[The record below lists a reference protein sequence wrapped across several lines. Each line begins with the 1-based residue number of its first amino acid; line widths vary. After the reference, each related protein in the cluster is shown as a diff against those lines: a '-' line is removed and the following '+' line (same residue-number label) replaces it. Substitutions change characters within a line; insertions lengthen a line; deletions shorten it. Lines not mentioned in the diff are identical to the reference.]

1 MNLTNKYNNDFLKNV
16 LDNISDA
23 ILFESFDHTI
33 FYVNK
38 HFCNLFKL
46 LENSEELIGV
56 DFLNI
61 IQSAKKIL
69 NDPERFVNRISQVYQ
84 NAVNIVNEEFLLKD
98 GRVVYMDYTVIDDA
112 TGKGHMWTYKN
123 ISILKTSLETITSQK
138 EFYENLLNNIPADI
152 AIFNDKH
159 QYVFVNSIGVKS
171 TELSKWII
179 GKDDFEYV
187 SYRNR
192 PINIAES
199 RRAAFEKA
207 KLTQKSVEMEEISI
221 NDKNISSH
229 ILRKF
234 YPVYENGEFLSMI
247 GYGIDITS
255 IRESEKEVIV
265 MDALFSTLIEN
276 TNELVITVDSSL
288 KIHFANTKW
297 VKNTGFSY
305 NATLQSSISNF
316 ISTNETKFIET
327 VNYFFENEEYNTNK
341 REVVINSFNKNKITL
356 KFDLT
361 KYSQKGFE
369 TPRVMIFFTDIT
381 EQVKNE
387 TEFKKNLTKEKHLN
401 ELKTNFMNMVSHEL
415 RTPLSVIL
423 SNTELLVQKLQKN
436 QNDTVKKYTDKIINQ
451 IDGMINLL
459 NEFLFISK
467 VESGKILIQL
477 ESLSI
482 IEQIEKI
489 IQEQFNPWL
498 DGREVVIKIVNKPR
512 AIFFDKKML
521 NHIVSNLFNNAFKYS
536 SGSVDPIVE
545 VKFYSNKFILNFI
558 DQGIGISSEDQN
570 KLFQPFARGEN
581 VGLIEGTGLGLVI
594 VKYFS
599 EQHNGQISIKSQINK
614 GTIISLTF
622 PYLIPNKETLN
633 SNKSL
638 NFY

>member
-1 MNLTNKYNNDFLKNV
+1 MKLTNKYNNDFLKNV

-33 FYVNK
+33 LYVNK
-38 HFCNLFKL
+38 HFCNLFKVS
-46 LENSEELIGV
+46 ESPEELIGANCS
-56 DFLNI
+56 NI
-61 IQSAKKIL
+61 AHVAKDLFK
-69 NDPERFVNRISQVYQ
+69 DPERFVNRINQVYQ
-84 NAVNIVNEEFLLKD
+84 NAVNIVNEEVFFKD
-98 GRVVYMDYTVIDDA
+98 GRVVYMDYTVINDQ
-112 TGKGHMWTYKN
+112 TGRGHMWTYKN
-123 ISILKTSLETITSQK
+123 MSILKTSLETITGQK

-192 PINIAES
+192 QKSIAER
-199 RRAAFEKA
+199 RRAAFDKA

-221 NDKNISSH
+221 NDKNISTH

-288 KIHFANTKW
+288 KIQFANAKW
-297 VKNTGFSY
+297 INKSGFSY
-305 NATLQSSISNF
+305 YTTLQSSISNF
-316 ISTNETKFIET
+316 ISENENKFIET
-327 VNYFFENEEYNTNK
+327 LNYFFEHEQYNTNK
-341 REVVINSFNKNKITL
+341 REVVINAFNKNKITL

-361 KYSQKGFE
+361 KYSQKGWE

-423 SNTELLVQKLQKN
+423 SNTELLVHKLQKI
-436 QNDTVKKYTDKIINQ
+436 QNDSVKKHTDMIINQ

-477 ESLSI
+477 ESISI
-482 IEQIEKI
+482 VEQIKKI
-489 IQEQFNPWL
+489 VQEQFNPWL
-498 DGREVVIKIVNKPR
+498 DGRKVTIKIVNKPR
-512 AIFFDKKML
+512 AVFFDIKML
-521 NHIVSNLFNNAFKYS
+521 GHIVSNLFNNAFKYS
-536 SGSVDPIVE
+536 SGAPNPVLE
-545 VKFYSNKFILNFI
+545 VKFYTNEFILNFI
-558 DQGIGISSEDQN
+558 DQGIGISLEDQK

-599 EQHNGQISIKSQINK
+599 EQHNGQININSQVDK
-614 GTIISLTF
+614 GTSISLTF
-622 PYLIPNKETLN
+622 PYLIPNKEN
-633 SNKSL
+633 IKSNKSL

>member
-327 VNYFFENEEYNTNK
+327 LNYFFENEEYNTNK

-423 SNTELLVQKLQKN
+423 SNTELLVQKLQKIK
-436 QNDTVKKYTDKIINQ
+436 NDTVKKHTDMIINQ

>member
-1 MNLTNKYNNDFLKNV
+1 MKLTNKYNNDFLKNV

-33 FYVNK
+33 LYVNK
-38 HFCNLFKL
+38 HFCNLFKVPVSP
-46 LENSEELIGV
+46 NELIGIDCSNV
-56 DFLNI
+56 A
-61 IQSAKKIL
+61 QSAKKL
-69 NDPERFVNRISQVYQ
+69 FKDPERFVNRINQVYL
-84 NAVNIVNEEFLLKD
+84 NKENIVNEEVFFKD
-98 GRVVYMDYTVIDDA
+98 GRVVYMDYTIIDDV

-123 ISILKTSLETITSQK
+123 MSILKTSLETITGQK

-192 PINIAES
+192 PKSIAER
-199 RRAAFEKA
+199 RRAAFDKA

-221 NDKNISSH
+221 NDKNISTH

-288 KIHFANTKW
+288 KIQFANAKW
-297 VKNTGFSY
+297 INNTGFSY
-305 NATLQSSISNF
+305 YTTLQSSISNF
-316 ISTNETKFIET
+316 ISENENKFIET
-327 VNYFFENEEYNTNK
+327 LNYFFEHEQYNTNK
-341 REVVINSFNKNKITL
+341 REVVINAFNKNKITL

-361 KYSQKGFE
+361 KYSQKGWE

-423 SNTELLVQKLQKN
+423 SNTELLVHKLQKI
-436 QNDTVKKYTDKIINQ
+436 QNDTVKKHTDMIINQ

-477 ESLSI
+477 ESISI
-482 IEQIEKI
+482 VEQIKKI
-489 IQEQFNPWL
+489 TKEQFNPWI
-498 DGREVVIKIVNKPR
+498 DGRKVAIKIVNKPR
-512 AIFFDKKML
+512 DVYFDIKML
-521 NHIVSNLFNNAFKYS
+521 GHIVSNLFNNAFKYS
-536 SGSVDPIVE
+536 SGASNPVLEI
-545 VKFYSNKFILNFI
+545 KFYSNKFVLNFI
-558 DQGIGISSEDQN
+558 DQGIGISLEDQK

-581 VGLIEGTGLGLVI
+581 VGLIEGTGLGFVI

-599 EQHNGQISIKSQINK
+599 EQHNGEISIESQIDK
-614 GTIISLTF
+614 GTTISLTF
-622 PYLIPNKETLN
+622 PYLIPNKETIK

>member
-1 MNLTNKYNNDFLKNV
+1 MKLTNKYNNDFLKNV

-33 FYVNK
+33 LYVNK
-38 HFCNLFKL
+38 HFCNLFKVPVSP
-46 LENSEELIGV
+46 NELIGIDCSNV
-56 DFLNI
+56 A
-61 IQSAKKIL
+61 QSAKKL
-69 NDPERFVNRISQVYQ
+69 FKDPERFVNRINQVYL
-84 NAVNIVNEEFLLKD
+84 NKENIVNEEVFFKD
-98 GRVVYMDYTVIDDA
+98 GRVVYMDYTIIDDV

-123 ISILKTSLETITSQK
+123 MSILKTSLETITGQK

-192 PINIAES
+192 PKSIAER
-199 RRAAFEKA
+199 RRAAFDKA

-221 NDKNISSH
+221 NDKNISTH

-288 KIHFANTKW
+288 KIQFANAKW
-297 VKNTGFSY
+297 INNTGFSY
-305 NATLQSSISNF
+305 YTTLQSSISNF
-316 ISTNETKFIET
+316 ISENENKFIET
-327 VNYFFENEEYNTNK
+327 LNYFFEHEQYNTNK
-341 REVVINSFNKNKITL
+341 REVVINAFNKNKITL

-361 KYSQKGFE
+361 KYSQKGWE

-423 SNTELLVQKLQKN
+423 SNTELLVHKLQKI
-436 QNDTVKKYTDKIINQ
+436 QNDTVKKHTDMIVNQ

-459 NEFLFISK
+459 NELLFK
-467 VESGKILIQL
+467 
-477 ESLSI
+477 
-482 IEQIEKI
+482 
-489 IQEQFNPWL
+489 
-498 DGREVVIKIVNKPR
+498 
-512 AIFFDKKML
+512 
-521 NHIVSNLFNNAFKYS
+521 
-536 SGSVDPIVE
+536 SGSFNITDKAKVVLGKVAKVLAAQPAIEFIVE
-545 VKFYSNKFILNFI
+545 GHTDSKQLISGGNLMEDNWDLSVKRATTIVRILQDTYGIEPKRMTAAGRSEYMPVTENDTPEHRAANRRTRI
-558 DQGIGISSEDQN
+558 VILPQLDQF
-570 KLFQPFARGEN
+570 FQLLE
-581 VGLIEGTGLGLVI
+581 
-594 VKYFS
+594 K
-599 EQHNGQISIKSQINK
+599 K
-614 GTIISLTF
+614 
-622 PYLIPNKETLN
+622 
-633 SNKSL
+633 
-638 NFY
+638 

>member
-1 MNLTNKYNNDFLKNV
+1 MKLTNKYNNDFLKNV

-33 FYVNK
+33 LYVNK
-38 HFCNLFKL
+38 HFCNLFKVPVSP
-46 LENSEELIGV
+46 NELIGIDCSNV
-56 DFLNI
+56 A
-61 IQSAKKIL
+61 QSAKKL
-69 NDPERFVNRISQVYQ
+69 FKDPERFVNRINQVYL
-84 NAVNIVNEEFLLKD
+84 NKENIVNEEVFFKD
-98 GRVVYMDYTVIDDA
+98 GRVVYMDYTIIDDV

-123 ISILKTSLETITSQK
+123 MSILKTSLETITGQK

-192 PINIAES
+192 PKSIAER
-199 RRAAFEKA
+199 RRAAFDKA

-221 NDKNISSH
+221 NDKNISTH

-288 KIHFANTKW
+288 KIQFANAKW
-297 VKNTGFSY
+297 INNTGFSY
-305 NATLQSSISNF
+305 YTTLQSSISNF
-316 ISTNETKFIET
+316 ISENENKFIET
-327 VNYFFENEEYNTNK
+327 LNYFFEHEQYNTNK
-341 REVVINSFNKNKITL
+341 REVVINAFNKNKITL

-361 KYSQKGFE
+361 KYSQKGWE

-423 SNTELLVQKLQKN
+423 SNTELLVHKLQKI
-436 QNDTVKKYTDKIINQ
+436 QNDTVKKHTDMIINQ

-477 ESLSI
+477 ESISI
-482 IEQIEKI
+482 VEQIKKI
-489 IQEQFNPWL
+489 TKEQFNPWI
-498 DGREVVIKIVNKPR
+498 DGRKVAIKIVNKPR
-512 AIFFDKKML
+512 DVYFDIKML
-521 NHIVSNLFNNAFKYS
+521 GHIVSNLFNNAFKYS
-536 SGSVDPIVE
+536 SGASNPVLEI
-545 VKFYSNKFILNFI
+545 KFYSNKFVLNFI
-558 DQGIGISSEDQN
+558 DQGIGISLEDQK

-599 EQHNGQISIKSQINK
+599 EQHNGEISIESQIDK
-614 GTIISLTF
+614 GTTISLTF
-622 PYLIPNKETLN
+622 PYLIPNKETIK

>member
-33 FYVNK
+33 LYVNK
-38 HFCNLFKL
+38 HFCNLFKVPV
-46 LENSEELIGV
+46 SPSELIGIDCSNV
-56 DFLNI
+56 A
-61 IQSAKKIL
+61 QSAKKL
-69 NDPERFVNRISQVYQ
+69 FKDPERFINRINQVYQ
-84 NAVNIVNEEFLLKD
+84 NKENIVNEEVFFKD
-98 GRVVYMDYTVIDDA
+98 GRVVYMDYTIIDDV

-123 ISILKTSLETITSQK
+123 MSILKTSLETITGQK

-192 PINIAES
+192 PKSIAER
-199 RRAAFEKA
+199 RRAAFDKA

-221 NDKNISSH
+221 NDKNISTH

-288 KIHFANTKW
+288 KIQFANAKW
-297 VKNTGFSY
+297 INNTGFSY
-305 NATLQSSISNF
+305 YTTLQSSISNF
-316 ISTNETKFIET
+316 ISENENKFIET
-327 VNYFFENEEYNTNK
+327 LNYFFEHEQYNTNK
-341 REVVINSFNKNKITL
+341 REVVINAFNKNKITL

-361 KYSQKGFE
+361 KYSQKGWE

-423 SNTELLVQKLQKN
+423 SNTELLVHKLQKI
-436 QNDTVKKYTDKIINQ
+436 QNDTVKKHTDMIVNQ

-477 ESLSI
+477 ESISI
-482 IEQIEKI
+482 VEQIKKI
-489 IQEQFNPWL
+489 TKEQFNPWI
-498 DGREVVIKIVNKPR
+498 DGRKVAIKIVNKPR
-512 AIFFDKKML
+512 DVYFDIKML
-521 NHIVSNLFNNAFKYS
+521 GHIVSNLFNNAFKYS
-536 SGSVDPIVE
+536 SGSSNPVLEI
-545 VKFYSNKFILNFI
+545 KFYSNKFVLNFI
-558 DQGIGISSEDQN
+558 DQGIGISLEDQK

-599 EQHNGQISIKSQINK
+599 EQHNGEISIESQIDK
-614 GTIISLTF
+614 GTTISLTF
-622 PYLIPNKETLN
+622 PYLIPNKETIK

>member
-1 MNLTNKYNNDFLKNV
+1 MKLTNKYNNDFLKNV

-33 FYVNK
+33 LYVNK
-38 HFCNLFKL
+38 HFCNLFKVPVSP
-46 LENSEELIGV
+46 NKLIGIDCSNV
-56 DFLNI
+56 A
-61 IQSAKKIL
+61 QSAKKL
-69 NDPERFVNRISQVYQ
+69 FKDPERFVNRINQVYL
-84 NAVNIVNEEFLLKD
+84 NKENIVNEEVFFKD
-98 GRVVYMDYTVIDDA
+98 GRVVYMDYTIIDDV

-123 ISILKTSLETITSQK
+123 MSILKTSLETITGQK

-192 PINIAES
+192 PKSIAER
-199 RRAAFEKA
+199 RRAAFDKA

-221 NDKNISSH
+221 NDKNISTH

-288 KIHFANTKW
+288 KIQFANAKW
-297 VKNTGFSY
+297 INKTGFSY
-305 NATLQSSISNF
+305 YTTLQSSISNF
-316 ISTNETKFIET
+316 ISENENKFIET
-327 VNYFFENEEYNTNK
+327 LNYFFEHEQYNTNK
-341 REVVINSFNKNKITL
+341 REVVINAFNKNKITL

-361 KYSQKGFE
+361 KYSQKGWE

-423 SNTELLVQKLQKN
+423 SNTELLVHKLQKI
-436 QNDTVKKYTDKIINQ
+436 QNDTVKKHTDMIINQ

-477 ESLSI
+477 ESISI
-482 IEQIEKI
+482 VEQIKKI
-489 IQEQFNPWL
+489 TKEQFNPWI
-498 DGREVVIKIVNKPR
+498 DGRKVAIKIVNKPR
-512 AIFFDKKML
+512 DVYFDIKML
-521 NHIVSNLFNNAFKYS
+521 GHIVSNLFNNAFKYS
-536 SGSVDPIVE
+536 SGASNPVLEI
-545 VKFYSNKFILNFI
+545 KFYSNKFVLNFI
-558 DQGIGISSEDQN
+558 DQGIGISLEDQK

-599 EQHNGQISIKSQINK
+599 EQHNGEISIESQIDK
-614 GTIISLTF
+614 GTTISLTF
-622 PYLIPNKETLN
+622 PYLIPNKETIK

>member
-1 MNLTNKYNNDFLKNV
+1 
-16 LDNISDA
+16 
-23 ILFESFDHTI
+23 
-33 FYVNK
+33 
-38 HFCNLFKL
+38 
-46 LENSEELIGV
+46 
-56 DFLNI
+56 
-61 IQSAKKIL
+61 
-69 NDPERFVNRISQVYQ
+69 
-84 NAVNIVNEEFLLKD
+84 
-98 GRVVYMDYTVIDDA
+98 MDYTVIDDLTA
-112 TGKGHMWTYKN
+112 KGHMWTYKN
-123 ISILKTSLETITSQK
+123 MSILKTSLETITGQK

-179 GKDDFEYV
+179 GKDDFDYV
-187 SYRNR
+187 TYRKR
-192 PINIAES
+192 PTNIAER
-199 RRAAFEKA
+199 RRAAFDKA
-207 KLTQKSVEMEEISI
+207 KLTQKSVEMEEVSI
-221 NDKNISSH
+221 NDKNISTH

-234 YPVYENGEFLSMI
+234 YPIYENGEFLSMI

-276 TNELVITVDSSL
+276 TNELVITVDSSM
-288 KIHFANTKW
+288 KIQFANAKW
-297 VKNTGFSY
+297 INNTGFSY
-305 NATLQSSISNF
+305 YTTLQSSISNF
-316 ISTNETKFIET
+316 ISENENKFIET
-327 VNYFFENEEYNTNK
+327 LNYFFEHEQYNSNK

-356 KFDLT
+356 KYDLT
-361 KYSQKGFE
+361 KYSQKGWE
-369 TPRVMIFFTDIT
+369 TPRVMIFLTDIT

-423 SNTELLVQKLQKN
+423 SNTELLVHKLQKN
-436 QNDTVKKYTDKIINQ
+436 KNDTVKKHTDMIINQ

-477 ESLSI
+477 ESISI
-482 IEQIEKI
+482 VEQIKKI
-489 IQEQFNPWL
+489 ILEQFNPWV
-498 DGREVVIKIVNKPR
+498 DGRQVTIKIVNKPK
-512 AIFFDKKML
+512 AVFFDIKML
-521 NHIVSNLFNNAFKYS
+521 GHIVSNLLNNAFKYS
-536 SGSVDPIVE
+536 SGALNPVVE
-545 VKFYSNKFILNFI
+545 IKFYANEFVLNFI
-558 DQGIGISSEDQN
+558 DQGIGISIEDQK

-599 EQHNGQISIKSQINK
+599 EQHDGQINIQSQVNK
-614 GTIISLTF
+614 GTNISLKF
-622 PYLIPNKETLN
+622 PYLIPKKETIK
-633 SNKSL
+633 SNNFL